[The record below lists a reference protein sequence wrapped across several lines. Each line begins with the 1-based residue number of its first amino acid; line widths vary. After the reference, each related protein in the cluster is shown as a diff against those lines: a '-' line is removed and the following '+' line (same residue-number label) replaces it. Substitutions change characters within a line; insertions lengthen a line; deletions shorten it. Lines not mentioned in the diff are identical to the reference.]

1 MALRDMLMGVS
12 KEAIVAAENAAAN
25 VFLRAARAAAPV
37 DSGQLR
43 SSIKIIEGKDK
54 SQLSVGVGEAGRR
67 RLFVGPEKK
76 KGYYGFFVEKGYK
89 TAGPKRIK
97 RTASG
102 NTHSQSGVA
111 ARRQISA
118 HSWFEPAM
126 RSAEAS
132 ATQAAESAFNAKLQ
146 ELNGRK

>member
-12 KEAIVAAENAAAN
+12 KEAIVAAEDAAAK

-54 SQLSVGVGEAGRR
+54 TVLAVEQGQSTRR

-76 KGYYGFFVEKGYK
+76 KGYYGFFVEKGHR
-89 TAGPKRIK
+89 TAGRKRIG
-97 RTASG
+97 RVASG
-102 NTHSQSGVA
+102 NTHSQRGVA
-111 ARRQISA
+111 PTGSVGPRP
-118 HSWFEPAM
+118 WFEPAI
-126 RSAEAS
+126 RSAEAA
-132 ATQAAESAFNAKLQ
+132 ATAAAETAFGAKLN
-146 ELNGRK
+146 ELNARK